1 MVNFLL
7 INIGLTKNHFGN
19 NKGIEQPLTFVIGY
33 RQYIQYHLQA
43 MKTSMHSRMRTRV
56 NAFERVIIQARRDK
70 EPPKNWK
77 ENFGGA
83 TMSSQELQEEEKKEI
98 YKHKK

>member
-1 MVNFLL
+1 MLIFLL
-7 INIGLTKNHFGN
+7 IIIGLTKNHFGGG
-19 NKGIEQPLTFVIGY
+19 KSIEQTLAFLIGF
-33 RQYIQYHLQA
+33 RQYLQYHLQA

-56 NAFERVIIQARRDK
+56 TAFERVIIQARRDK

-83 TMSSQELQEEEKKEI
+83 TLASQEL
-98 YKHKK
+98 